1 MAFLPGRTNAAPMA
15 TNLTLLEQGLPPN
28 LEEIELYGP
37 RKVRVGGR
45 SSTTRVRARRKGGD
59 SGPSPLGGVNELF
72 WQGPRGVNLDEG
84 HPVPQGYMSGHR
96 DHVHVGADSPQAALQ
111 AGRIAQRMGLTVRE
125 NPAFGDAVDPV
136 HSSTSFHY
144 RTVNHNRRKVG
155 LGLDVSGPTNVMA
168 RYATRIARRAVRA
181 RRRS

>member
-1 MAFLPGRTNAAPMA
+1 MASTRGARPTRRSGRPSTTSTATSVTPTASRVTTRAAASPTSTTSSGQDVGKAPKLKVRARRGDGGGGERRRDAGEMVTIPGRSLTVQTPGSLEPADKLAEVMAFLPGRTNAAQMA

-72 WQGPRGVNLDEG
+72 WQGPRGVNL
-84 HPVPQGYMSGHR
+84 
-96 DHVHVGADSPQAALQ
+96 
-111 AGRIAQRMGLTVRE
+111 
-125 NPAFGDAVDPV
+125 
-136 HSSTSFHY
+136 
-144 RTVNHNRRKVG
+144 
-155 LGLDVSGPTNVMA
+155 
-168 RYATRIARRAVRA
+168 
-181 RRRS
+181 